1 MNRTSQKLPLLADM
15 LQTAVNTS
23 EARDLTP
30 GVKREKLGAKA
41 QLPAVLPSRGFRVHI
56 HRDQG
61 RASRQSYGKGEGLL
75 TLSYWCFDPAAA
87 MEQLARLQV
96 CPKPARER
104 ARAGG
109 GCCRTGALL
118 QGVVPRFVAC
128 MGAGGPKDAEDL
140 SDALITRWSLGACQH
155 WCSQPWQQ

>member
-1 MNRTSQKLPLLADM
+1 MPGAEALGGKAANRQLTGMHARCSSVFGGGGSSVSSSTVNRTSQKLPLLADM

-23 EARDLTP
+23 EARELAP
-30 GVKREKLGAKA
+30 AVKKERLGAKA
-41 QLPAVLPSRGFRVHI
+41 QLPVVLPSRGFRVHI

-96 CPKPARER
+96 WPSLTGTGHMPA
-104 ARAGG
+104 
-109 GCCRTGALL
+109 
-118 QGVVPRFVAC
+118 V
-128 MGAGGPKDAEDL
+128 
-140 SDALITRWSLGACQH
+140 
-155 WCSQPWQQ
+155 

>member
-1 MNRTSQKLPLLADM
+1 MHARCSSVFGGGGSSASSSAVNRTSQKLPLLADM

-23 EARDLTP
+23 EARELAP
-30 GVKREKLGAKA
+30 AVKKERLGAKA
-41 QLPAVLPSRGFRVHI
+41 LLPVVLPSRGFRVHI

-96 CPKPARER
+96 WPSLTGHMPA
-104 ARAGG
+104 
-109 GCCRTGALL
+109 
-118 QGVVPRFVAC
+118 V
-128 MGAGGPKDAEDL
+128 
-140 SDALITRWSLGACQH
+140 
-155 WCSQPWQQ
+155 